1 MNTTVSDVMTTDVVV
16 VDRSARFK
24 DVARL
29 MAHHRVS
36 AIPVV
41 EDGGRLVGIVS
52 EADLLLKETGGADI
66 RRFERGG
73 RHRERT
79 KAEAVSASEL
89 MTSPVVSIGPDASV
103 RDAARVM
110 HRERV
115 KRLPVIDA
123 AGVVIGIVS
132 RRDLL
137 KVFLRSDDEIVS
149 EIRDE
154 VLRRSLWMDPNQ
166 LDVMARG
173 GVVFLRGEVERASLV
188 PILVG
193 IVRAVDG
200 VVDVVSDL
208 TSAFDDRH
216 LHPDV
221 AEPWA
226 VLPSS
231 LRWP

>member
-1 MNTTVSDVMTTDVVV
+1 MNATVSDVMTTDVVV
-16 VDRSARFK
+16 VDRSTRFK

-29 MAHHRVS
+29 MAAHLVS

-41 EDGGRLVGIVS
+41 DDSGRLVGIVS
-52 EADLLLKETGGADI
+52 EADLLLKEAGGPDI
-66 RRFERGG
+66 GQFERGK

-89 MTSPVVSIGPDASV
+89 MSSPVVSIGPDANV

-110 HRERV
+110 YREQV
-115 KRLPVIDA
+115 KRLPVID
-123 AGVVIGIVS
+123 GGGMVIGIVS

-137 KVFLRSDDEIVS
+137 KVFLRSDGEIVS
-149 EIRDE
+149 EIRGE
-154 VLRRSLWMDPNQ
+154 VLRRSLWMDQNQ
-166 LDVMARG
+166 LDVTVRG
-173 GVVFLRGEVERASLV
+173 GVVVLRGEVERASLV

-193 IVRAVDG
+193 MVRGVDG